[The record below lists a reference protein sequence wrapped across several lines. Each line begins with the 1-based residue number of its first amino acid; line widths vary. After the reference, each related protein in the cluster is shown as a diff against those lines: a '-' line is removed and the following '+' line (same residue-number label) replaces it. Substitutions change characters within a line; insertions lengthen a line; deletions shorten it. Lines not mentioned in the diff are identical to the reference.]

1 MPKQNRSKKRQ
12 SNIYT
17 GNALK
22 HVSPNSPVNKINL
35 FKSTAAVDI
44 QKLSFTSD
52 NRTSTYDQEVVVLNS
67 DDLFGGQKGS
77 LQEQKQN
84 MFGLAPAVKAARYD
98 LLSAEPELDDILE
111 RMVDECIV
119 FDSDSNQFCD
129 ANFNTINKL
138 KIDEKEKLTIQEDFK
153 TSFDTI
159 YYLMA
164 FNGQNVEPNRQDI
177 QALMREYLVRGR
189 LAWEI
194 VYDDINNPTSIIGFK
209 KLNAFGLTPMRKGD
223 TYFWEYDKSFTL
235 NQLNSIWDAGSNL
248 LNMLNTGANK
258 VRLLDSQ
265 VLYLQWNSDGVGT
278 MSYLERLVR
287 AFNLLRIMERSRI
300 AYATT
305 ASRFRTQITIP
316 TKGKT
321 KAAATETLRKAMNR
335 YHERI
340 EFDDQTGELQ
350 INGSASIPF
359 NSEIWFAETNSGRPS
374 IDNIGTGMPD
384 LSDTS
389 AIEYFRNN
397 LQRLSKLP
405 LSRFD
410 DSGGTWNISAESI
423 QRDERRFAAFI
434 NKIMTRFGMFVIIKA
449 VWIQMCMLRQQY
461 IGDNEVMNALQL
473 TYNKYNQ
480 FQTQMEL
487 ELLQNRIDVIERLKD
502 SLKRNLDIAPGEK
515 DFWSTDYLIQKY
527 LNMPKSELELNA
539 KMLQREDA
547 EKRKF
552 AMEQAK
558 AQKEQEEQEND
569 LSGND
574 TVDDLGDGSIE
585 NDSMSDE
592 PGDDFANEPGTGED
606 AGDTGDMT
614 DVSEDEPVI

>member
-1 MPKQNRSKKRQ
+1 MPKQRHSNKRQ
-12 SNIYT
+12 NASNIYT

-44 QKLSFTSD
+44 QKLAFTSD
-52 NRTSTYDQEVVVLNS
+52 NRTSTYDQEVVVLNDS
-67 DDLFGGQKGS
+67 DIFGGQKGS

-153 TSFDTI
+153 TAFDTI

-209 KLNAFGLTPMRKGD
+209 KLNAFGLTPMHKGD

-359 NSEIWFAETNSGRPS
+359 NSEIWFAETNSGKPS

-461 IGDNEVMNALQL
+461 IGDNEVMNSLQL

-487 ELLQNRIDVIERLKD
+487 ELLQNRIDAIERLKD
-502 SLKRNLDIAPGEK
+502 SLKRNLDMAPGEK

-558 AQKEQEEQEND
+558 AQKEQEDQEND

-574 TVDDLGDGSIE
+574 TVDDLGDGPGGS
-585 NDSMSDE
+585 SDE
-592 PGDDFANEPGTGED
+592 FDGSSDDFANEPGTGED
-606 AGDTGDMT
+606 
-614 DVSEDEPVI
+614 EPIM

>member
-1 MPKQNRSKKRQ
+1 MAIVSKPC
-12 SNIYT
+12 S
-17 GNALK
+17 
-22 HVSPNSPVNKINL
+22 
-35 FKSTAAVDI
+35 
-44 QKLSFTSD
+44 
-52 NRTSTYDQEVVVLNS
+52 
-67 DDLFGGQKGS
+67 
-77 LQEQKQN
+77 
-84 MFGLAPAVKAARYD
+84 
-98 LLSAEPELDDILE
+98 
-111 RMVDECIV
+111 C
-119 FDSDSNQFCD
+119 
-129 ANFNTINKL
+129 FN
-138 KIDEKEKLTIQEDFK
+138 
-153 TSFDTI
+153 
-159 YYLMA
+159 
-164 FNGQNVEPNRQDI
+164 
-177 QALMREYLVRGR
+177 
-189 LAWEI
+189 
-194 VYDDINNPTSIIGFK
+194 
-209 KLNAFGLTPMRKGD
+209 
-223 TYFWEYDKSFTL
+223 
-235 NQLNSIWDAGSNL
+235 
-248 LNMLNTGANK
+248 
-258 VRLLDSQ
+258 
-265 VLYLQWNSDGVGT
+265 
-278 MSYLERLVR
+278 
-287 AFNLLRIMERSRI
+287 
-300 AYATT
+300 ATT

-359 NSEIWFAETNSGRPS
+359 NSEIWFAETNSGKPS

-410 DSGGTWNISAESI
+410 DSGGAWNISAESI

-461 IGDNEVMNALQL
+461 IGDNEVMNSLQL

-487 ELLQNRIDVIERLKD
+487 ELLQNRIDAIERLKD

-558 AQKEQEEQEND
+558 AQKEQEDQEND
-569 LSGND
+569 LSGETGLGIGDEFDTNDKIDNVND
-574 TVDDLGDGSIE
+574 TEQIDV
-585 NDSMSDE
+585 
-592 PGDDFANEPGTGED
+592 NEEEL
-606 AGDTGDMT
+606 
-614 DVSEDEPVI
+614 V

>member
-1 MPKQNRSKKRQ
+1 MPKQRHSNKRQ
-12 SNIYT
+12 NASNIYT

-35 FKSTAAVDI
+35 FKSTAAIDI
-44 QKLSFTSD
+44 QKLAFTSD
-52 NRTSTYDQEVVVLNS
+52 NRTSTYDQEVVVLNDS
-67 DDLFGGQKGS
+67 DIFGGQKGS

-138 KIDEKEKLTIQEDFK
+138 KIDEKEKLTIQDDFK
-153 TSFDTI
+153 NAFDTI

-164 FNGQNVEPNRQDI
+164 FNGQNAEPNRQDI
-177 QALMREYLVRGR
+177 QALMREYFVRGR

-194 VYDDINNPTSIIGFK
+194 VYDDINNPTTIIGFK

-359 NSEIWFAETNSGRPS
+359 NSEIWFAETNSGKPS

-487 ELLQNRIDVIERLKD
+487 ELLQNRIDAIERLKD
-502 SLKRNLDIAPGEK
+502 SLKRNLDMAPGEK

-527 LNMPKSELELNA
+527 LNMSKSELELNA

-558 AQKEQEEQEND
+558 AQKEQEDQEND

-574 TVDDLGDGSIE
+574 TVDDLGDAAIE
-585 NDSMSDE
+585 NDFMSDE

-606 AGDTGDMT
+606 
-614 DVSEDEPVI
+614 EPVI